1 MLVTENVSSSFS
13 SPSSTK
19 FGDEI
24 VCITGPNS
32 KVEAVEVTMNY
43 GGTAISVPGL
53 FSYRE
58 NPTVTKFLPVNSF
71 SR

>member
-1 MLVTENVSSSFS
+1 MFPLHVLLQ
-13 SPSSTK
+13 SSTE

-32 KVEAVEVTMNY
+32 KVETVDITMDY
-43 GGTAISVPGL
+43 GGTAISVPAN
-53 FSYRE
+53 FSYSE

>member
-1 MLVTENVSSSFS
+1 MLVTEAVSSFFLLQ
-13 SPSSTK
+13 SSTE

-32 KVEAVEVTMNY
+32 KVEHVQVTMDY
-43 GGTAISVPGL
+43 GGTAISVPQL
-53 FSYRE
+53 FSYSE